1 MMGHYIYLNQ
11 RNNHVLYIQ
20 KIGVSLSLIL
30 FMSKANAA
38 SFDIDKDWKVDTKTI
53 LSLGASWSTQD
64 PSVSLLYRPDANK
77 IGKQGASIDVN
88 GDDGRMNFSK
98 YDAISQIIRGIT
110 EVKLNGKQQGAVIST
125 KYWYDHAYETGH
137 GDFKPFND
145 SAWPRLAKFKGIDLW
160 NAYIWKDFE
169 LGGGKASI

>member
-1 MMGHYIYLNQ
+1 MMSHYVYLNQ
-11 RNNHVLYIQ
+11 TNQHILYIQ
-20 KIGVSLSLIL
+20 KIGISLSLIL

-38 SFDIDKDWKVDTKTI
+38 SFDIDKDWKFDTKTT

-77 IGKQGASIDVN
+77 IGKQGSSIDVN

-125 KYWYDHAYETGH
+125 KYWYDHAYETGE
-137 GDFKPFND
+137 GDF
-145 SAWPRLAKFKGIDLW
+145 
-160 NAYIWKDFE
+160 
-169 LGGGKASI
+169 

>member
-88 GDDGRMNFSK
+88 GCLLYTSPSPRDATLSRMPS
-98 YDAISQIIRGIT
+98 
-110 EVKLNGKQQGAVIST
+110 
-125 KYWYDHAYETGH
+125 
-137 GDFKPFND
+137 
-145 SAWPRLAKFKGIDLW
+145 SA
-160 NAYIWKDFE
+160 
-169 LGGGKASI
+169 